1 MANSDLINE
10 LLAQFNANPRRVFA
24 RLANEYRKAG
34 DPQSAIDLCR
44 THVPLQPSYIS
55 GHIVFGQALFERGE
69 LDEART
75 AFETAISLDPENLIA
90 IRQLG
95 DIARVT
101 GDSRSARVWYERL
114 LEMDPQNEEIEQYL
128 RDLPAAGAEEP
139 GEIPAAM
146 EAEVDAG
153 ATEQATEPM
162 AEPATEP
169 GAGEAPQASPDEE
182 PIVAE
187 PAVPEPSW
195 PEPASEPRQDAATV
209 EHTADQE
216 PLGVSAPSEPADA
229 GIERQH
235 DPFDWSMLAPS
246 TEPAISDAESLI
258 DVTDLS
264 PDEPDRAESAE
275 PPAMFPEES
284 ASDFQSFDMNAV
296 MFPEIELS
304 ESPGDQP
311 LPESAAELLGGEIDL
326 PRSTTRESWR
336 AEGEEGLADAEAL
349 LPVTEDAAADVTAEA
364 PPELPSEAAAEA
376 APAAAREA
384 RPESTAESTAEAT
397 AEATAEPTAEPT
409 VGAEPAAEAVGSTA
423 FVTETLAELYLRQG
437 HQTEALAIYHQVAA
451 RRPDDTALRDRIAR
465 LESTQASRAATQR
478 TGRTIREFF
487 ATVMTRRA
495 PVPGRSGGVAVEA
508 TGNGAEGASA
518 TEPTADPVGAD
529 GLFSVNV
536 IPLEDDARAGVLA
549 SAYLAD
555 VTHPVSP
562 GTTPGGES
570 FSLEHVFRDEAGAAP
585 LPSASM
591 PDVSFDEFFAR
602 KPEETSPEPRGSAAP
617 PAEPKPGDD
626 DLELFQAWLEGL
638 KK

>member
-55 GHIVFGQALFERGE
+55 GHIVFGQALFEQGE

-101 GDSRSARVWYERL
+101 GDSRSARMWYERL

-139 GEIPAAM
+139 GEIPAAT
-146 EAEVDAG
+146 EAEADAG
-153 ATEQATEPM
+153 ATGQAAEPM
-162 AEPATEP
+162 AEPVAAP
-169 GAGEAPQASPDEE
+169 GAWQAPQGAAKEE
-182 PIVAE
+182 PIIAE
-187 PAVPEPSW
+187 AAMPKPSW
-195 PEPASEPRQDAATV
+195 PEPVASEPRQEADTV
-209 EHTADQE
+209 EQTADQE
-216 PLGVSAPSEPADA
+216 PLDVSARSEPADT

-246 TEPAISDAESLI
+246 TEPAVSDAESLI
-258 DVTDLS
+258 DVSDLS
-264 PDEPDRAESAE
+264 PDEPDRAE
-275 PPAMFPEES
+275 PTAMFPEVS

-304 ESPGDQP
+304 ESAGDQP

-326 PRSTTRESWR
+326 PHATTPESR
-336 AEGEEGLADAEAL
+336 PATEEEGLADAEAL
-349 LPVTEDAAADVTAEA
+349 SPATENAAAHVTPQA
-364 PPELPSEAAAEA
+364 PPELAPEAAAEA
-376 APAAAREA
+376 APVAARDAGPDPKVE
-384 RPESTAESTAEAT
+384 P
-397 AEATAEPTAEPT
+397 TAEPTAEPAVEST
-409 VGAEPAAEAVGSTA
+409 AGAEPAAEPVGSTA

-451 RRPDDTALRDRIAR
+451 RRPDDTALRERIAR
-465 LESTQASRAATQR
+465 LESAQASRAATQR
-478 TGRTIREFF
+478 AGRTIREFF
-487 ATVMTRRA
+487 AIVMTRRA
-495 PVPGRSGGVAVEA
+495 PAPDRSGGAAVEA
-508 TGNGAEGASA
+508 TGNGAEGAST

-529 GLFSVNV
+529 GLFSVSV
-536 IPLEDDARAGVLA
+536 VPLEDDARAGVLA
-549 SAYLAD
+549 AAYLAD
-555 VTHPVSP
+555 VTHAASP

-570 FSLEHVFRDEAGAAP
+570 FSLEHVFRDEPGAAP

-602 KPEETSPEPRGSAAP
+602 KPEETSPEPHGSATP